1 MIAETGL
8 AGTTHEIIAVFS
20 SEQVAKYRT
29 LFPNADERLFM
40 KNGLTEEDGEK
51 GGGIVFE
58 EEEENGELDVDN
70 I

>member
-1 MIAETGL
+1 
-8 AGTTHEIIAVFS
+8 
-20 SEQVAKYRT
+20 
-29 LFPNADERLFM
+29 M